1 MTTKKTTTDD
11 FDVSNEVPSN
21 WVKFNI
27 EGEDKIMGTL
37 IAIREMKS
45 TLPGKEGEL
54 VKIYEVKADY
64 GSFHELDEK
73 KKVIDE
79 PIVVEENSIW
89 SIGGKPIID
98 RQMTN
103 VRVGQKVGFK
113 FTEEQPSKTKGFAP
127 AKVIKV
133 FTPKNDDG
141 TAKMDT
147 VWIEQNTSPLSAL
160 DQM

>member
-1 MTTKKTTTDD
+1 MATKKTTDD
-11 FDVSNEVPSN
+11 FDASNEVPSN
-21 WVKFNI
+21 WVKFNV
-27 EGEDKIMGTL
+27 EQEDKIMGTL

-45 TLPGKEGEL
+45 TLPGKEGEI
-54 VKIYEVKADY
+54 VKIYELKADY

-73 KKVIDE
+73 KKVVPE

-103 VRVGQKVGFK
+103 IRIGQKVGFK

-141 TAKMDT
+141 TVKMDT
-147 VWIEQNTSPLSAL
+147 EWLEQNNSADPLAGFS
-160 DQM
+160 D

>member
-11 FDVSNEVPSN
+11 FDASNEVPSN

>member
-1 MTTKKTTTDD
+1 MTNKIKKDD
-11 FDVSNEVPSN
+11 FDEENIVQSN
-21 WVKFNI
+21 WIKFNV
-27 EGEDKIMGTL
+27 EQEDKIMGTL

-45 TLPGKEGEL
+45 TLPGKEGEI
-54 VKIYEVKADY
+54 VKIYELKADY

-73 KKVIDE
+73 KKIVPE

-127 AKVIKV
+127 AKVVKV

-147 VWIEQNTSPLSAL
+147 EWIEANRTVSL
-160 DQM
+160 DDM